1 MFLHNFP
8 FLLGQQFE
16 SMGTLQSKT
25 YVRENQRTPYWRD
38 QLNVDD
44 WKKLDIKVLITNH
57 QSCVTTILSTFPTV
71 SRLKVLIMREKGV
84 QVGPKLQ
91 AQVLHHPQ
99 FIERRSRFT
108 DE

>member
-8 FLLGQQFE
+8 SLLGQQFE

-57 QSCVTTILSTFPTV
+57 LLGVTTILSTFPTV
-71 SRLKVLIMREKGV
+71 ISIKIEGV
-84 QVGPKLQ
+84 DHEGK
-91 AQVLHHPQ
+91 
-99 FIERRSRFT
+99 RSPSGS
-108 DE
+108 